1 MGSANAAR
9 SSQPCNARV
18 GSRVCDSWSL
28 RQSVRVV
35 VGSFNNNNDNDNDNN
50 ARAPPPVDF
59 NDVLFVLSWGRSG
72 RVECGERM
80 NRTERAGWDGR
91 GGVRGGET

>member
-28 RQSVRVV
+28 RQSVRVG
-35 VGSFNNNNDNDNDNN
+35 VGSNNSDNGDDNN
-50 ARAPPPVDF
+50 ALAPPPVDLNNVF
-59 NDVLFVLSWGRSG
+59 LF
-72 RVECGERM
+72 
-80 NRTERAGWDGR
+80 
-91 GGVRGGET
+91 

>member
-28 RQSVRVV
+28 RQSGRVG
-35 VGSFNNNNDNDNDNN
+35 VGSNNNDNGNGNN
-50 ARAPPPVDF
+50 ALAPPPVDF
-59 NDVLFVLSWGRSG
+59 NNFLLF
-72 RVECGERM
+72 
-80 NRTERAGWDGR
+80 
-91 GGVRGGET
+91 